1 KTQWKLFSKSSSNC
15 VQKILKKTKIFS
27 RHFVLINELRQ
38 KGMTDQSSISEN
50 DTAVASAAVEPWYK
64 KGLNFKCTECG
75 QCCTGGPGFVWVTE
89 EEIAAMADLLQISVK
104 DFKIKYVRKRGKRQS
119 LNERKSDNFACVF
132 LKDKKC
138 LVYKARPEQCRT
150 FPWWK
155 E

>member
-1 KTQWKLFSKSSSNC
+1 
-15 VQKILKKTKIFS
+15 
-27 RHFVLINELRQ
+27 
-38 KGMTDQSSISEN
+38 MTDQSSISEN

-155 E
+155 ENLESEESWKLAASTCEGIHNEAPVVPYSQIVQFGKL